1 MASEHRSSKIRSNM
15 KAIKDFFTP
24 KRVAVLKS
32 YFRAVLASGLALV
45 SSNALGLDPI
55 ISAVLAS
62 VAGPAAKALDK
73 TEKEFGAGA

>member
-1 MASEHRSSKIRSNM
+1 M

-32 YFRAVLASGLALV
+32 YLRGVLVSGLTLI

-55 ISAVLAS
+55 VSAVLAS

-73 TEKEFGAGA
+73 TETDFGAGSDK